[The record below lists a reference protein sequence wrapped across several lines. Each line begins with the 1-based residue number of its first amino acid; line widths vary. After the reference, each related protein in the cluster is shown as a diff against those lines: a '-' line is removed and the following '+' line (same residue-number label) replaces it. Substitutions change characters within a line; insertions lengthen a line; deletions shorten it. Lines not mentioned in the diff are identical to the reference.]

1 MLDSLRGGCYIFR
14 KEITYAKDQKMNDK
28 CQFHRILLKLSG
40 EALKGDS
47 ATPYSEEAI
56 KAIVERVRIIL
67 EEGVEV
73 AIVVGAGNLW
83 RGATRGSGMD
93 RVNADYM
100 GMLGTVMNALNL
112 KEHFHMAGIPA
123 MVQCSVGMEPIAP
136 KFNREQAMKA
146 LEAGQ
151 VVIFGGGT
159 GSPYF
164 TTDTTSVLRALETDC
179 DAVIKATKVDGVYS
193 ADPKKDPNAV
203 RYAELSFDEALAQHL
218 KILDSTAFTM
228 CRDNDL
234 PIIVFNFNDTDAFRR
249 VLLGDTEAGTIIS

>member
-1 MLDSLRGGCYIFR
+1 
-14 KEITYAKDQKMNDK
+14 MNDT

-40 EALKGDS
+40 ESLKGDS
-47 ATPYSEEAI
+47 STPYSEDAV

-67 EEGVEV
+67 DEGVEV

-112 KEHFHMAGIPA
+112 KEHFRMAGIPA
-123 MVQCSVGMEPIAP
+123 IVQCSVAMDPIASR
-136 KFNREQAMKA
+136 FNREQAMLA

-159 GSPYF
+159 GSPFF
-164 TTDTTSVLRALETDC
+164 TTDTTAVLRALETDC

-193 ADPKKDPNAV
+193 ADPKLDPSAE
-203 RYAELSFDEALAQHL
+203 RFAELSFDEALARHL

-234 PIIVFNFNDTDAFRR
+234 PIIVFDFNDTEAFRK
-249 VLLGDTEAGTIIS
+249 VLRGDTEAGTIIS

>member
-1 MLDSLRGGCYIFR
+1 MESTFSY
-14 KEITYAKDQKMNDK
+14 K
-28 CQFHRILLKLSG
+28 RIMLKLSG

-47 ATPYSEEAI
+47 STPYSEDAI

-67 EEGVEV
+67 AEGVEV

-112 KEHFHMAGIPA
+112 KEHFNMAGIPA
-123 MVQCSVGMEPIAP
+123 MVQCSVNMEPIAR
-136 KFNREQAMKA
+136 KFNREDAVKA
-146 LEAGQ
+146 LESGQ

-164 TTDTTSVLRALETDC
+164 TTDTTAALRALEVNC
-179 DAVIKATKVDGVYS
+179 GAVMKATKVNGIYT
-193 ADPKKDPNAV
+193 ADPMKDPTAKKFDKLTF
-203 RYAELSFDEALAQHL
+203 AEAISGRFKVMDSAAFSLCSDNNLA
-218 KILDSTAFTM
+218 
-228 CRDNDL
+228 
-234 PIIVFNFNDTDAFRR
+234 IIVFNFDEPGALAK
-249 VLLGDTEAGTIIS
+249 VLAGDYSVGTVVS

>member
-1 MLDSLRGGCYIFR
+1 
-14 KEITYAKDQKMNDK
+14 MNDK
-28 CQFHRILLKLSG
+28 CQFRRILLKLSG

-47 ATPYSEEAI
+47 STPYSEDAI

-67 EEGVEV
+67 AEGVEV

-112 KEHFHMAGIPA
+112 KEHFNMAGIPA
-123 MVQCSVGMEPIAP
+123 MVQCSVNMEPIAR
-136 KFNREQAMKA
+136 KFNREDAVKA
-146 LEAGQ
+146 LESGQ
-151 VVIFGGGT
+151 VVIFGGGA

-164 TTDTTSVLRALETDC
+164 TTDTTSVLRALETGC

-193 ADPKKDPNAV
+193 ADPKKDPTAV
-203 RYAELSFDEALAQHL
+203 RYAELSFDQALAQHL

-234 PIIVFNFNDTDAFRR
+234 PIIVFDFNDTDAFRR
-249 VLLGDTEAGTIIS
+249 VLRGDTAAGTIIS

>member
-1 MLDSLRGGCYIFR
+1 
-14 KEITYAKDQKMNDK
+14 MNQT

-47 ATPYSEEAI
+47 STPYSEDAV
-56 KAIVERVRIIL
+56 KAIVEKVRLIL
-67 EEGVEV
+67 AEGVQV

-93 RVNADYM
+93 RVNADCM

-112 KEHFHMAGIPA
+112 KEHFRMADIPA
-123 MVQCSVGMEPIAP
+123 MVQCSVSMEPIAP
-136 KFNREQAMKA
+136 KFNREQAVKA
-146 LEAGQ
+146 LEAGH

-159 GSPYF
+159 GSPFF
-164 TTDTTSVLRALETDC
+164 TTDTTSVLRALETGC

-193 ADPKKDPNAV
+193 ADPKKDPRAV
-203 RYAELSFDEALAQHL
+203 RYPELTFDEALAQHL

-228 CRDNDL
+228 CRDNNL
-234 PIIVFNFNDTDAFRR
+234 PVIVLDFNDTEAFRR
-249 VLLGDTEAGTIIS
+249 VLRGDTSAGTIIR